1 MPDLVQHDIVTI
13 DVETVET
20 VSQLRNALD
29 TMVGAGLDAEL
40 SGTYLVELIG
50 ERFGGNSIVR
60 TINIRAAPP
69 VSAKVSG
76 SDPVGRHLGRA

>member
-13 DVETVET
+13 VVETVET
-20 VSQLRNALD
+20 VQLRNALD

-50 ERFGGNSIVR
+50 ERFGGNSIIR
-60 TINIRAAPP
+60 TINIRAATP